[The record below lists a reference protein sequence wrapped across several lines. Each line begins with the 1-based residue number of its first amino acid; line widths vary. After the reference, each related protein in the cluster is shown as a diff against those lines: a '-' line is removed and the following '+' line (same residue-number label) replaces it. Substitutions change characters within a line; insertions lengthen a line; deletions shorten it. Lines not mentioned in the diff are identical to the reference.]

1 METLLIERDAEVLR
15 ITLNRPQMRNAINAK
30 MVEELTAAFTG
41 AGDAR
46 VVVLRGAGGNFCAG
60 GDAGDMLSRTA
71 SPAGNDLASD
81 PVAAGNRRFG
91 TLLTLINEAPQT
103 VIAAVEG
110 AAMGG
115 GFGRLCAS
123 DLTIAAPRA
132 SFGMP
137 ETTLGIVPAQI
148 APFVIQRIGL
158 AHARAIALT
167 NTRLDS
173 AEALRIGLVH
183 RVPDDLDAAVEEAI
197 LRALACAP
205 GAVKATKRLFLRI
218 AASDMSAALD
228 DAARA
233 FATSIR
239 GEGQAGIAA
248 FREKRP
254 APWRRS

>member
-1 METLLIERDAEVLR
+1 METLLVDRDAEVLH

-30 MVEELTAAFTG
+30 MVEELTSVFSQAS
-41 AGDAR
+41 DAR
-46 VVVLRGAGGNFCAG
+46 VILLRGAGGNFCAG

-71 SPAGNDLASD
+71 APAGHDLASD

-91 TLLTLINEAPQT
+91 TLLTRINEAPQL

-115 GFGRLCAS
+115 GFGLLCAS
-123 DLTIAAPRA
+123 DLTIASARA

-137 ETTLGIVPAQI
+137 ETTLGLVPAQI
-148 APFVIQRIGL
+148 APFVLQRIGL

-173 AEALRIGLVH
+173 GEALRIGLVH
-183 RVPDDLDAAVEEAI
+183 RIADDLDAAIEEAV

-205 GAVKATKRLFLRI
+205 GAVKATKRLFFRI
-218 AASDMSAALD
+218 AASDISAALD
-228 DAARA
+228 DAALA
-233 FATSIR
+233 FAASIR